1 MSKDKQL
8 TDIQGIGE
16 STATV
21 LVQHGFN
28 TVRAV
33 AEATPD
39 SLSTVPGFQTARAEV
54 IQKAAEELLRQSE
67 TEEAESI
74 EVWTDSKDKKEKKKK
89 DKKKKKN
96 KGKDKKKK
104 NKKKKKK

>member
-16 STATV
+16 STAAL

-33 AEATPD
+33 AEAPVE
-39 SLSTVPGFQTARAEV
+39 SLSTVPGFQMARAEV
-54 IQKAAEELLRQSE
+54 IIKAAEELLSQTE
-67 TEEAESI
+67 IEEAQE
-74 EVWTDSKDKKEKKKK
+74 KEKKKKK
-89 DKKKKKN
+89 DKKKKK
-96 KGKDKKKK
+96 GKDKKKK
-104 NKKKKKK
+104 DKKKKKKDKKKK